1 MTDMIT
7 HTPGPWKT
15 ISLDGHL
22 YINPDRE
29 FGEYA
34 LICKMT
40 GNHPAKEKNAE
51 LIASAPQLK
60 ADRDRA
66 IVVASDSLKIIRD
79 LIELATDYMKE
90 PNPGTETDLAE
101 GLNESAAFLDSL
113 KSD

>member
-29 FGEYA
+29 SGEYA

-51 LIASAPQLK
+51 LIASAPFLK
-60 ADRDRA
+60 AQLTEAVECLEYIIAWNPDNWSAETARNRA
-66 IVVASDSLKIIRD
+66 KQIIASVKG
-79 LIELATDYMKE
+79 KE
-90 PNPGTETDLAE
+90 YVDEMEPPKN
-101 GLNESAAFLDSL
+101 
-113 KSD
+113 